1 MSLPRGPL
9 QQWMAGPR
17 MPALPPP
24 QPCSGSQDQPSP
36 SKKQMVGAGHGPWG
50 GGGRGEGQ
58 EAHGQLEHPPTRPA
72 CRPPPDPTPLACARA
87 ERRGGQER
95 PPGTSAGPAHTPAC
109 PPFPCASPA
118 GPALSL
124 QSPGWPLLD
133 LWPEMRENSG
143 RRGVFSSHAASGLK
157 RLSGQH
163 RPVSWTSDGCPHC
176 KVRPATLA
184 LRRSCLSCPRGI
196 ARAGGH
202 AGWPSPAVAVVTRG
216 RPAVH
221 APVASRS
228 RECALLRPLR

>member
-1 MSLPRGPL
+1 
-9 QQWMAGPR
+9 MAGPR